1 MTDQIHEKL
10 LQVPPR
16 PGVYLMKNAGG
27 EVIYVGKAR
36 NLKKRL
42 VTYFSPAGPSEIKT
56 GVLVKQIVDFE
67 TILTATEKEAL
78 ILESNLIKRYRPR
91 YNVDLKDDKR
101 YPSLR
106 LDVQASY
113 PRLEIVRKLRKD
125 GTVYFGPFAS
135 AKSVRETL
143 RMIHKT
149 FKLRKC
155 KTKIFQNRSR
165 PCLNYQMGLCLAPC
179 CLPVDPAHYQEIV
192 KEVIL
197 FLRGRTPDLVKKIRK
212 EMTISAAQQD
222 YEHAAALRDKIFALE
237 RTLEKQVSVT
247 TDFKDRD
254 ILALARNPDMSVI
267 TRLFV
272 RGGFLLGTHNFFFSK
287 TLSTDQDTMSTF
299 IRQYFEKGHF
309 IPAEILLPF
318 RIDDAKLLEDLLSR
332 EKGKRV
338 RLLFPEKGEK
348 ARLVEMAVQNA
359 DNSLKERMISITSDL
374 EMLGRL
380 QRRLDMKRLPIR
392 IECIDNSM
400 ISGTA
405 AVASLVVFESGRPNP
420 SAYRRYQIKSVITPD
435 DYACMAE
442 VVNRRFGKPGKDPLP
457 DLLMVDGGKGQLNLT
472 VALIRRNRLE
482 GRFEIVGIA
491 KKDSDRG
498 DMNDKIYKFKRVNP
512 VIFGKDRDLLLFL
525 QRIRDEAHR
534 FAIAYHRRKRSKE
547 TTRSVLDEVPGIGK
561 KRKEALLIHFGSMA
575 KIRSASVQELSC
587 LPAMTRPAA
596 EAIKQHLGT
605 QPGNKTG
612 SGI

>member
-1 MTDQIHEKL
+1 
-10 LQVPPR
+10 
-16 PGVYLMKNAGG
+16 MKNAED

-42 VTYFSPAGPSEIKT
+42 VTYFSTAGPSGVKT
-56 GVLVKQIVDFE
+56 GVLVAQITDFE
-67 TILTATEKEAL
+67 TILTVTEKEAL

-106 LDVQASY
+106 MDTRTPY

-125 GTVYFGPFAS
+125 GAIYFGPFSS

-155 KTKIFQNRSR
+155 KTKTFQNRSR

-179 CLPVDPAHYQEIV
+179 CLPVDPAQYRKIV

-212 EMTISAAQQD
+212 EMTLAAAQQD
-222 YEHAAALRDKIFALE
+222 YEQAAALRDKIFALE
-237 RTLEKQVSVT
+237 QTLEKQVSVT
-247 TDFKDRD
+247 TDFMDRD
-254 ILALARNPDMSVI
+254 ILALAGNPELSVI

-287 TLSTDQDTMSTF
+287 TLSSDEDTMSTF
-299 IRQYFEKGHF
+299 IRQYFERGHF

-318 RIDDAKLLEDLLSR
+318 RIDDAKLLEDLLSI

-359 DNSLKERMISITSDL
+359 ENSLKDRMISITSDL

-380 QRRLDMKRLPIR
+380 QKRLGMERLPVR

-400 ISGTA
+400 ISGHL
-405 AVASLVVFESGRPNP
+405 AVASLVVFENGRPNS
-420 SAYRRYQIKSVITPD
+420 SAYRRYRIKTVITPD
-435 DYACMAE
+435 DYAYMAE
-442 VVNRRFGKPGKDPLP
+442 VVNRRFGKVGKDPLP
-457 DLLMVDGGKGQLNLT
+457 DLFMVDGGKGQLNIA
-472 VALIRRNRLE
+472 VALIKRHRLQ
-482 GRFEIVGIA
+482 GQFEIIGIA
-491 KKDSDRG
+491 KKDVDRG
-498 DMNDKIYKFKRVNP
+498 EVEDKIYKFKRVNP
-512 VIFGKDRDLLLFL
+512 IIFGKDRDLLLFL

-534 FAIAYHRRKRSKE
+534 FAIAYHRKKRSKE
-547 TTRSVLDEVPGIGK
+547 TTRSVLDGVPGIGQ
-561 KRKEALLIHFGSMA
+561 KRKKALLIHFGTMA
-575 KIRSASVQELSC
+575 KIRSASVQELSS
-587 LPAMTRPAA
+587 LPTMTRPAA
-596 EAIKQHLGT
+596 EAVKHHLGT
-605 QPGNKTG
+605 QAVDKIG
-612 SGI
+612 SDR